1 MPRPLFLF
9 AMLIVLLAAAS
20 PEAWAQ
26 AAAELPCARDSGA
39 QDSGGEDS
47 GAKDCVEATRLGGWG
62 LIFLGATFFAMW
74 FMPPRA
80 DSEKG
85 VGFMDSLPIMGTLQ
99 RRIDKELT
107 GWRRFQWPL
116 IGLSF
121 MSLGFAFLFGWM

>member
-1 MPRPLFLF
+1 MARPLLLF
-9 AMLIVLLAAAS
+9 AILVALLAAAS

-26 AAAELPCARDSGA
+26 AVAELPCEGA
-39 QDSGGEDS
+39 DCPEVVRR
-47 GAKDCVEATRLGGWG
+47 GAWG
-62 LIFLGATFFAMW
+62 LIFLGALFFSLW

-80 DSEKG
+80 KSKKG
-85 VGFMDSLPIMGTLQ
+85 GGFMDSLPMMGALQ

-121 MSLGFAFLFGWM
+121 MSLGAAFLFGWL

>member
-9 AMLIVLLAAAS
+9 SMLIVLLAAAS

-26 AAAELPCARDSGA
+26 AAAELPCA
-39 QDSGGEDS
+39 QDSGGEDCDEV
-47 GAKDCVEATRLGGWG
+47 ARRGGWG
-62 LIFLGATFFAMW
+62 LIFLGAIFFAVW

-80 DSEKG
+80 NSEKG
-85 VGFMDSLPIMGTLQ
+85 RGFMDSLPIMGTLQ
-99 RRIDKELT
+99 RRIDKELS

-121 MSLGFAFLFGWM
+121 MSLGFAFLFGWL

>member
-1 MPRPLFLF
+1 MPHISIFF
-9 AMLIVLLAAAS
+9 VLLLVVLTAAY

-26 AAAELPCARDSGA
+26 AVAELPCTQASGDA
-39 QDSGGEDS
+39 
-47 GAKDCVEATRLGGWG
+47 DCPEATRRGAWG
-62 LIFLGATFFAMW
+62 LIFLGAIFFAIW

-80 DSEKG
+80 NSEKG
-85 VGFMDSLPIMGTLQ
+85 VGFMDSLPIMGALQ

-121 MSLGFAFLFGWM
+121 MSLGFASLFDWL

>member
-1 MPRPLFLF
+1 MRSLLTIVPLAGFL
-9 AMLIVLLAAAS
+9 IGLALA

-26 AAAELPCARDSGA
+26 AAAELPCE
-39 QDSGGEDS
+39 GE
-47 GAKDCVEATRLGGWG
+47 DCVEATRVGGWG
-62 LIFLGATFFAMW
+62 LIFLGAMFFAIW

-80 DSEKG
+80 NSEKG
-85 VGFMDSLPIMGTLQ
+85 RGFMDSLPVMGTLQ

-121 MSLGFAFLFGWM
+121 MLLGFAFLFGWM

>member
-1 MPRPLFLF
+1 MPRPLLLF
-9 AMLIVLLAAAS
+9 AILVALLAAAS

-26 AAAELPCARDSGA
+26 AVAELPCAQA
-39 QDSGGEDS
+39 SGGADCPEVARG
-47 GAKDCVEATRLGGWG
+47 GAWG
-62 LIFLGATFFAMW
+62 LIVLGVIFFAIW

-80 DSEKG
+80 NSEKG
-85 VGFMDSLPIMGTLQ
+85 VGFMDSLPIMGALQ

>member
-9 AMLIVLLAAAS
+9 AMLVVLLAAAS

-26 AAAELPCARDSGA
+26 AAAELPCA

-47 GAKDCVEATRLGGWG
+47 GGEDCVEVARRGGWG
-62 LIFLGATFFAMW
+62 LIFLGAIFFAVW

-80 DSEKG
+80 NSEKG

-121 MSLGFAFLFGWM
+121 MLLGFAFLFGWM

>member
-1 MPRPLFLF
+1 MPLPQFLF

-20 PEAWAQ
+20 PDAWAQ
-26 AAAELPCARDSGA
+26 ASAELPCA
-39 QDSGGEDS
+39 QDSSGE
-47 GAKDCVEATRLGGWG
+47 DCVEVARRGGWG
-62 LIFLGATFFAMW
+62 LIFLGAIFFAVW

-80 DSEKG
+80 NSEKG

-99 RRIDKELT
+99 RRIDKELS

-121 MSLGFAFLFGWM
+121 MSLGFAFVFGWM